1 MRRFFT
7 GTYRYLSSHKP
18 LMYTLLVAS
27 SVVFVF
33 FGLKLG
39 YEEDISKL
47 LPSTASSESGLA
59 FSNIKVKDKI
69 FVQFSSRGEEL
80 DSSTLGDYSEEFCE
94 ALAAADTVGGYIAD
108 ILYRIPDDLPVM
120 ALDYAMA
127 HVPCFVD
134 TSAYSAFEELL
145 TAQAVDSLMAIDFD
159 LIMED
164 MTGSATEMVCTDP
177 LMLRNVLLGSIA
189 GDSPDGLS
197 GISGFSVI
205 DGRLFCRDG
214 TVALAFIS
222 PNFGSM
228 NSKVGTL
235 LAKEIEAQIAS
246 FEAVHPD
253 VEVLFHGAPV
263 RSVFNSRQIKADLLF
278 TIGGSLLIILIVLCL
293 CFKSVSF
300 IPQNL
305 LPVLYGTFFSLAC
318 MYWIKGEMSLMALG
332 IGAIVLGVAL
342 SYCLHVLIHHKYVGD
357 PEKMLREEA
366 VPVSLGCITTIGA
379 FMGLLFT
386 ESDLLRDFGI
396 FASLALLGSTFFALV
411 FLPHFLKKGDT
422 SRNGRAF
429 EVIEKV
435 NSYPFDRKPVAVGFA
450 LLLVVIGFVFAGKVG
465 FDSNLRNIGYNE
477 PDVLRSEV
485 LYAEKNYGGLT
496 QMYYAVASED
506 LDEALSLTGSVAA
519 VLDSLAEEGKVSSV
533 NKVAA
538 QLFVPQ
544 GVQEERIEAWKT
556 YWNPEKVTRVKKL
569 LSSSARS
576 YGFDPSMFTPFYNMI
591 SADYPAGN
599 LFESGVFPDGLLAN
613 FIELGDEGKYLVFTS
628 ALLPQ
633 DSKAE
638 VDSAVDGIP
647 HAIVMDPFHY
657 TGNMVSIIHDDF
669 NVTLLISSLFVL
681 VVLLL
686 SFRNLWCS
694 LLAFMPM
701 ALSWYVVQGVMA
713 LFGVEFNLINIVI
726 STFIFG
732 IGVDYSIF
740 VLSGLLASARGEG
753 QLLGHYKTAIFF
765 SAFVLL
771 VVMLSLLL
779 ATHPAIRSIGVS
791 SLIGMTA
798 TILFTYILQPL
809 IFRLLLKWGRFR
821 RSIGAR

>member
-1 MRRFFT
+1 MKRFFL
-7 GTYRYLSSHKP
+7 GTYRYLSSYKA

-47 LPSTASSESGLA
+47 LPSTASSDSGLA

-69 FVQFSSRGEEL
+69 FVQFTSREEEPDSYVL
-80 DSSTLGDYSEEFCE
+80 GSYAAEFSETLLEVDSSSH
-94 ALAAADTVGGYIAD
+94 YIAD
-108 ILYRIPDDLPVM
+108 ILYSIPDDLPVM

-127 HVPCFVD
+127 HVPTFVD
-134 TSAYSAFEELL
+134 TSAYAVFEGLFS
-145 TAQAVDSLMAIDFD
+145 AQAVDSLMAIDFD

-164 MTGSATEMVCTDP
+164 MTGSATVMACTDP
-177 LMLRNVLLGSIA
+177 LMLRNVLLQSIV
-189 GDSPDGLS
+189 GDSQDALS
-197 GISGFSVI
+197 GVSGFSVI
-205 DGRLFCRDG
+205 DGSLFCKDG

-235 LAKEIEAQIAS
+235 LAKEIEAQIEA
-246 FEAVHPD
+246 FEAEHPD

-293 CFKSVSF
+293 CFKSIAF

-357 PEKMLREEA
+357 PEKMLQEEA

-411 FLPHFLKKGDT
+411 FLPHFLKKGDMAK
-422 SRNGRAF
+422 SGKAF

-435 NSYPFDRKPVAVGFA
+435 NSCPYDRKPLAVGFA

-477 PDVLRSEV
+477 PDVLRSEH

-496 QMYYAVASED
+496 QMYYAVASSD
-506 LDEALSLTGSVAA
+506 LDEALSYSSSVAI
-519 VLDSLAEEGKVSSV
+519 VLDSLKAEGKVESV
-533 NKVAA
+533 SAVAA
-538 QLFVPQ
+538 KLFVPTR
-544 GVQEERIEAWKT
+544 VQEERIDAWEA
-556 YWNPEKVTRVKKL
+556 YWNPEKVALAKKL
-569 LSSSARS
+569 LGNAARS
-576 YGFDPSMFTPFYNMI
+576 YGLDPSMFTPFYNMI
-591 SADYPAGN
+591 QADYVSGN
-599 LFESGVFPDGLLAN
+599 LYESGVFPEELLAN
-613 FIELGDEGKYLVFTS
+613 FIEQGGDGKYLVFTS
-628 ALLPQ
+628 AQLPQ
-633 DSKAE
+633 GNKAE
-638 VDSAVDGIP
+638 VDALVAELP

-657 TGNMVSIIHDDF
+657 TGNMVNIIHDDF
-669 NVTLLISSLFVL
+669 DVTLLISSLFVL
-681 VVLLL
+681 IVLLL
-686 SFRNLWCS
+686 SFRNVWCS

-740 VLSGLLASARGEG
+740 VMSGLLAAARGEG
-753 QLLGHYKTAIFF
+753 QLIGHYKTAIFF

-809 IFRLLLKWGRFR
+809 CFRLLMKWRYFR
-821 RSIGAR
+821 KGIGAE